1 MTGASLSLVSPTAS
15 MVPRRPSARLALPH
29 CAGALMAAALVTG
42 AFVLAPEQPQQ
53 QASICERHHSVS
65 ACRVW

>member
-1 MTGASLSLVSPTAS
+1 MTGASLSLVSPVGS
-15 MVPRRPSARLALPH
+15 MVPRRAALRLPQ

-42 AFVLAPEQPQQ
+42 AFMLAPEQPRQ
-53 QASICERHHSVS
+53 QASICERHHSVA